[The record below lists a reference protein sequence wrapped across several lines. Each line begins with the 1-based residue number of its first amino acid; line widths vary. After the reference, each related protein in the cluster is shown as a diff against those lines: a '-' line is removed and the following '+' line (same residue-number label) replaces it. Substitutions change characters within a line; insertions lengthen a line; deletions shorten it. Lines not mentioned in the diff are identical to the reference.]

1 MDVLGIVLYSL
12 TVLVALMLIGLVL
25 VQPSKSGGFGGSFG
39 GLGETVF
46 GAHAISHLSKLTVF
60 FISLFFVLVFAL
72 ALLNSRRDENSSA
85 LLNGL
90 SSTQKIDDSVDSAI
104 VKDKKN
110 TVDSAIVNTTQA
122 KKDSEVKG
130 K

>member
-72 ALLNSRRDENSSA
+72 ALLNSRRDEDSSA
-85 LLNGL
+85 FNGL
-90 SSTQKIDDSVDSAI
+90 SSTQKVNNSVDSAI
-104 VKDKKN
+104 VKDKNNK
-110 TVDSAIVNTTQA
+110 VDSAIVNTTQTKVDSGVKA
-122 KKDSEVKG
+122 K
-130 K
+130 